1 MVGGALMLWCVS
13 TTQTYDNNTRALNQ
27 FQDLIKNIHPSFVYE
42 RDLKICCLG
51 LLLVCQGSEK
61 RFILRKLF

>member
-13 TTQTYDNNTRALNQ
+13 TTQTRDNNTRALNQ

-42 RDLKICCLG
+42 RDLKN
-51 LLLVCQGSEK
+51 LLPGSSSCVPG
-61 RFILRKLF
+61 F